1 MIAVCYLNS
10 EEISLEKSIE
20 IALSNNK
27 EIEAERYNLKSS
39 EWSKVEAFSY
49 FLPKFSFNTNI
60 VRIDNETYQ
69 ESQEMIKLPVFNAND
84 IPTGDYIP
92 FSPGSFSSG
101 IYRTSYTNELLVQQ
115 PIFNGGKEILAYQ
128 MAALSEKRENLSFE
142 DKKNNISYTVAALYL
157 NYLKLQEMQRLTE
170 KSIAASKGHL
180 HDARKKYELGTVNK
194 SDVLQWQVKLNND
207 RTNHFEIKKGI
218 EEIMRNWYLLLGTQQ
233 ELLPAPIAMQDYD
246 SEIGRYAN
254 MQAEKIKTRTEEFLN
269 KVKKQNPFL
278 EKIALGKKLVRKKI
292 QLAKGNFLPSVNLQF
307 NYQIE
312 SDNKLNL
319 SGNDNWNLAAVASI
333 PLFNSGSNYARVKQ
347 AEYNFLKIKQQADYA
362 KENILSSAENVFNQL
377 STKAKVVEDN
387 KISLEYAEE
396 NYRVIKNLYNQEM
409 VNNSELLDAETML
422 YSSKSN
428 LITSFYKY
436 LQKKYEIKKY
446 IGYEEK

>member
-1 MIAVCYLNS
+1 
-10 EEISLEKSIE
+10 
-20 IALSNNK
+20 
-27 EIEAERYNLKSS
+27 
-39 EWSKVEAFSY
+39 
-49 FLPKFSFNTNI
+49 
-60 VRIDNETYQ
+60 
-69 ESQEMIKLPVFNAND
+69 
-84 IPTGDYIP
+84 
-92 FSPGSFSSG
+92 
-101 IYRTSYTNELLVQQ
+101 
-115 PIFNGGKEILAYQ
+115 
-128 MAALSEKRENLSFE
+128 
-142 DKKNNISYTVAALYL
+142 
-157 NYLKLQEMQRLTE
+157 
-170 KSIAASKGHL
+170 
-180 HDARKKYELGTVNK
+180 
-194 SDVLQWQVKLNND
+194 
-207 RTNHFEIKKGI
+207 
-218 EEIMRNWYLLLGTQQ
+218 MRNWYLLLGTQQ

-246 SEIGRYAN
+246 SEIGRYAK
-254 MQAEKIKTRTEEFLN
+254 MQAEKIKSRTEEFLN

-278 EKIALGKKLVRKKI
+278 EKIALEKKLVRKKI